1 MVLWVNEFYRIV
13 LGLNMNRYWFLK
25 LLEHPSICYDF
36 LNFSYLIEKT
46 AFKFYCLLNPPLVNF
61 PFLNWYPAYIFLRGA
76 QSVYAKSLSVR
87 ITIIVGAFSCQC
99 WAPANIYLFCATP
112 VYPRSDHHFLSKF
125 RGFFILRRVQG
136 TEKKKK

>member
-1 MVLWVNEFYRIV
+1 
-13 LGLNMNRYWFLK
+13 MNRYWFLK

-87 ITIIVGAFSCQC
+87 ITIIFGAFSCQC
-99 WAPANIYLFCATP
+99 WAPRKYLFFLRHTSISGCLTIIFCLNFAN
-112 VYPRSDHHFLSKF
+112 FLSSGGSK
-125 RGFFILRRVQG
+125 GQKRR
-136 TEKKKK
+136 KK